1 MSGGGRAGESSSSDF
16 CNFCARLQVLHTAKT
31 HRTLQEGVRG
41 KRKTLV
47 PPTQTSGGALHT
59 ASNSGV
65 SESVSHSV
73 MAAVQPQLRLCEPIR
88 TAAATPSASTHT
100 GTAATVQERVKKTI
114 VDVWLG
120 S

>member
-1 MSGGGRAGESSSSDF
+1 
-16 CNFCARLQVLHTAKT
+16 
-31 HRTLQEGVRG
+31 
-41 KRKTLV
+41 
-47 PPTQTSGGALHT
+47 
-59 ASNSGV
+59 
-65 SESVSHSV
+65 